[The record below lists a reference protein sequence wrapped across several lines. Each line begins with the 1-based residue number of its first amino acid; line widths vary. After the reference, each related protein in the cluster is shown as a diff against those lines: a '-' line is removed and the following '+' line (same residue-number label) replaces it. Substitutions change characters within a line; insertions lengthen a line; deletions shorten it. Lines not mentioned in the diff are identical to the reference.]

1 MRNIFQSFIKNNWE
15 IYSMLN
21 KRVRGVCKTNNL
33 HWKNPIWVWMAT
45 WAGKW
50 RKQTMNKVSAE
61 KALKIN
67 IVRYLAIS
75 CYTKWLVTKIFL
87 QKFWYPIKKP
97 YIARHSFLSCCT
109 ICANKVKYF
118 QVYIDQQNHTIFVNG
133 LPEWRPLWKDKGRS
147 YILICGDQEYH
158 SGFPAVGI
166 VSIQILGRWFIP
178 ISRHQSNLNHT
189 HTHTIDMDLFIPSS
203 LHLMITNSYCRDL
216 IICKYWTQKC
226 QKKRGIW
233 KFAGCASQDFIHILI
248 PHIKLGFYNR
258 CNIAVKTQFV
268 LPNFYQSIFPDW
280 SWYYILYPLLI
291 LLHVLVS
298 LTNSIHKVTEVLYH
312 GWKCRYKKAE
322 IWKMMTSRIWAMI
335 DSRLLGFTRLP
346 GGRWGTSLW

>member
-1 MRNIFQSFIKNNWE
+1 MAAP
-15 IYSMLN
+15 L
-21 KRVRGVCKTNNL
+21 KRQRQKL
-33 HWKNPIWVWMAT
+33 
-45 WAGKW
+45 
-50 RKQTMNKVSAE
+50 
-61 KALKIN
+61 
-67 IVRYLAIS
+67 
-75 CYTKWLVTKIFL
+75 YTDT
-87 QKFWYPIKKP
+87 
-97 YIARHSFLSCCT
+97 
-109 ICANKVKYF
+109 
-118 QVYIDQQNHTIFVNG
+118 
-133 LPEWRPLWKDKGRS
+133 WRPGISQWFPSSGYCQHPDSWALVYT
-147 YILICGDQEYH
+147 YIKT
-158 SGFPAVGI
+158 
-166 VSIQILGRWFIP
+166 SIK
-178 ISRHQSNLNHT
+178 SQS

-233 KFAGCASQDFIHILI
+233 KFARYASQDFIHILI
-248 PHIKLGFYNR
+248 AYIKLGFYNR

-298 LTNSIHKVTEVLYH
+298 LTNSIYKVTEVLYH

>member
-1 MRNIFQSFIKNNWE
+1 M
-15 IYSMLN
+15 
-21 KRVRGVCKTNNL
+21 
-33 HWKNPIWVWMAT
+33 
-45 WAGKW
+45 
-50 RKQTMNKVSAE
+50 
-61 KALKIN
+61 
-67 IVRYLAIS
+67 
-75 CYTKWLVTKIFL
+75 
-87 QKFWYPIKKP
+87 
-97 YIARHSFLSCCT
+97 
-109 ICANKVKYF
+109 
-118 QVYIDQQNHTIFVNG
+118 
-133 LPEWRPLWKDKGRS
+133 
-147 YILICGDQEYH
+147 
-158 SGFPAVGI
+158 GI

-189 HTHTIDMDLFIPSS
+189 HTIDMDWFIPSS

-280 SWYYILYPLLI
+280 SWYYILYSLLI

-298 LTNSIHKVTEVLYH
+298 LTNSIYKVTEVLYH

>member
-1 MRNIFQSFIKNNWE
+1 MGSLNGGPFEKTKAEAIYWYVETRNITVVSQQ
-15 IYSMLN
+15 
-21 KRVRGVCKTNNL
+21 
-33 HWKNPIWVWMAT
+33 WVLSASRFLG
-45 WAGKW
+45 AG
-50 RKQTMNKVSAE
+50 
-61 KALKIN
+61 L
-67 IVRYLAIS
+67 YL
-75 CYTKWLVTKIFL
+75 Y
-87 QKFWYPIKKP
+87 
-97 YIARHSFLSCCT
+97 
-109 ICANKVKYF
+109 
-118 QVYIDQQNHTIFVNG
+118 
-133 LPEWRPLWKDKGRS
+133 
-147 YILICGDQEYH
+147 QE
-158 SGFPAVGI
+158 
-166 VSIQILGRWFIP
+166 
-178 ISRHQSNLNHT
+178 SNLNHT
-189 HTHTIDMDLFIPSS
+189 HTIDMDWCIPSS

-233 KFAGCASQDFIHILI
+233 KFARYASQDFIHILI

-268 LPNFYQSIFPDW
+268 LPNFYQIIFPDW

-298 LTNSIHKVTEVLYH
+298 LTNSIYKVTEVLYH